1 MMTDIKRTLTIAGN
15 DSSGGAGLA
24 ADLKTFT
31 EYGCFGQVAVT
42 TLVSMDPEN
51 GWAHSVFPIQLSV
64 VQQQLTT
71 VLASDKPLAAVKT
84 GMIGTVHLVK
94 LVSQTIRDHQLDN
107 VVIDP
112 VLVCKGEDEVLN
124 PETADALREYLVP
137 LADVVTP
144 NLFEAA
150 VLAQTP
156 PLKTTEDI
164 KKAAVIIHQSGAKHV
179 VIKGGKSLDKDQAID
194 VYYDGK
200 DFELLTSDR
209 LRHGYNHGAGCT
221 FAAAITAG
229 LANGLPVNE
238 AIYKAKDF
246 VTAAIESGFAY
257 NQYVGSVYHSANRVT
272 S

>member
-1 MMTDIKRTLTIAGN
+1 MTNLKRTLTIAGN
-15 DSSGGAGLA
+15 DASGGAGLA

-51 GWAHSVFPIQLSV
+51 GWAHNVFPIDLAV

-71 VLASDKPLAAVKT
+71 VLASEQPLAAVKT
-84 GMIGTVHLVK
+84 GMIGTVDLVK
-94 LVSQTIRDHQLDN
+94 LVAKTIVDSQLKN

-112 VLVCKGEDEVLN
+112 VLVCKSEDEVLN
-124 PETADALREYLVP
+124 PETAEALRQYLVP

-150 VLAQTP
+150 VLAQTA
-156 PLKTTEDI
+156 PLKTIEDI
-164 KKAAVIIHQSGAKHV
+164 KTAAIIIHQSGAKHV
-179 VIKGGKSLDKDQAID
+179 VIKGGKSLDENQAID

-200 DFELLTSDR
+200 DFELLTSDKIN
-209 LRHGYNHGAGCT
+209 HGYNHGAGCT
-221 FAAAITAG
+221 FAAAITSG
-229 LANGLPVNE
+229 LANDMSVKE
-238 AIYKAKDF
+238 AIYQAKDF

-257 NQYVGSVYHSANRVT
+257 NQYVGSVYHSAARVNL
-272 S
+272 